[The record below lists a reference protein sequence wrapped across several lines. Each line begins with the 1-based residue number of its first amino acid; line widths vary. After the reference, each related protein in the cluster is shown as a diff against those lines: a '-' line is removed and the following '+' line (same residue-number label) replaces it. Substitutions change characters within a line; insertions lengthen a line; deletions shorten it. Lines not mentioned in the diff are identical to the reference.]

1 MHFPDFS
8 QNLKE
13 KQTQIGYNNKKEIK
27 MAKPV
32 DNKDDRNPNNKK
44 EPVELSPSMMM
55 LLSNIVIVAVVIIAM
70 IIMYVSLDSS
80 FNKKLAKLMPESEQT
95 DEETDEDKQEGI
107 LLDLGDFILNLAD
120 VNARRYL
127 KVGVAIELSKTEE
140 EVAMTN
146 APAKASGHGEGA
158 APDPTAAIIGEM
170 DRYKPAIRDAVISVL
185 SNKTSDELSSPTGKE
200 IAKEEILEM
209 VNGIFEGQREVMR
222 VSFGQF
228 IIQ

>member
-1 MHFPDFS
+1 
-8 QNLKE
+8 
-13 KQTQIGYNNKKEIK
+13 

-32 DNKDDRNPNNKK
+32 DNKDDKNPNNKK
-44 EPVELSPSMMM
+44 VPVELSPSMMM
-55 LLSNIVIVAVVIIAM
+55 LISNIIIVVIMIIAM
-70 IIMYVSLDSS
+70 IILYVSMDNSM
-80 FNKKLAKLMPESEQT
+80 NKKIAKLLPESEQA
-95 DEETDEDKQEGI
+95 DEEVDETKQEGV

-120 VNARRYL
+120 VSARRYL
-127 KVGVAIELSKTEE
+127 KVGVAIELSKTEA
-140 EVAMTN
+140 EVAMSD
-146 APAKASGHGEGA
+146 APVKSGGHGESA
-158 APDPTAAIIGEM
+158 SPDTSAIIIGEM
-170 DRYKPAIRDAVISVL
+170 ERYKPAIRDAVISVL

>member
-1 MHFPDFS
+1 
-8 QNLKE
+8 
-13 KQTQIGYNNKKEIK
+13 

-32 DNKDDRNPNNKK
+32 ENKDDKNPNNPKK
-44 EPVELSPSMMM
+44 ALELSPTMMM
-55 LLSNIVIVAVVIIAM
+55 LLSNIVIVAVVVIAM

-80 FNKKLAKLMPESEQT
+80 FTKKIEKLMPESDTAEEEV
-95 DEETDEDKQEGI
+95 DEAKQEGV

-120 VNARRYL
+120 VGARRYL
-127 KVGVAIELSKTEE
+127 KVGVAIELSKTEA
-140 EVAMTN
+140 EVAMTSA
-146 APAKASGHGEGA
+146 APAKASGHGE
-158 APDPTAAIIGEM
+158 APADPMAMIIGEM
-170 DRYKPAIRDAVISVL
+170 ERYKPAIRDAVISVL

-228 IIQ
+228 VIQ

>member
-1 MHFPDFS
+1 
-8 QNLKE
+8 
-13 KQTQIGYNNKKEIK
+13 

-32 DNKDDRNPNNKK
+32 EEKDDKNPNNKK
-44 EPVELSPSMMM
+44 EPVELSPALMM
-55 LLSNIVIVAVVIIAM
+55 LLSNIVIVAVVLIAM
-70 IIMYVSLDSS
+70 IIMYISLDSS
-80 FNKKLAKLMPESEQT
+80 FTKKIEKLAPESEQGG
-95 DEETDEDKQEGI
+95 DEEGDEEKQEGV

-120 VNARRYL
+120 VGTRRYL
-127 KVGVAIELSKTEE
+127 KVGVAIELSKTEAE
-140 EVAMTN
+140 IVATTT
-146 APAKASGHGEGA
+146 PQKASGHGE
-158 APDPTAAIIGEM
+158 APAMDPTAAIIAEF

>member
-1 MHFPDFS
+1 
-8 QNLKE
+8 
-13 KQTQIGYNNKKEIK
+13 

-32 DNKDDRNPNNKK
+32 ENKEEKAPGAKK
-44 EPVELSPSMMM
+44 EPVELSPTIMI
-55 LLSNIVIVAVVIIAM
+55 LLSNVVIVAIVIIAM

-80 FNKKLAKLMPESEQT
+80 LSRKIERLMPENSQGEEEG
-95 DEETDEDKQEGI
+95 DEEKQEGI

-120 VNARRYL
+120 IGVRRYL
-127 KVGVAIELSKTEE
+127 KVGVAIELSKTEAE
-140 EVAMTN
+140 LAASA
-146 APAKASGHGEGA
+146 APAKASGHGES
-158 APDPTAAIIGEM
+158 APDPMASIVAEM